1 MYHKQLRELDV
12 TYNEIDDLPSDDGAF
27 PALEKLAIGC
37 GWADDHVQFI
47 ANLDLAQFPKLRML
61 EQEFSNL
68 PKLAFDP
75 KARLW
80 NAPALECFSFG
91 AVFDEIVPPVLLR
104 RAASAVSPGR
114 VAGTPSPRRWP
125 SCHICR
131 SWKCCV

>member
-75 KARLW
+75 KARLGMRRRW
-80 NAPALECFSFG
+80 NASASAPSSTRLYR
-91 AVFDEIVPPVLLR
+91 PVLLR
-104 RAASAVSPGR
+104 RAASAVSPGGR
-114 VAGTPSPRRWP
+114 
-125 SCHICR
+125 
-131 SWKCCV
+131 